1 MPIIT
6 AFILEGRTVEQ
17 KRSLIRALT
26 DAAVKTL
33 HVPEESVR
41 VVVSV
46 MDKDEYGIGG
56 KTARELGR

>member
-6 AFILEGRTVEQ
+6 AHILEGRTAEQ
-17 KRSLIRALT
+17 KTDLIRALT

-33 HVPEESVR
+33 GVPVESVR
-41 VVVSV
+41 VIVTT
-46 MDKDEYGIGG
+46 MGKDEYGIGG

>member
-6 AFILEGRTVEQ
+6 AFILEGRSVEQ
-17 KRSLIRALT
+17 KKALIHALT

-33 HVPEESVR
+33 DVPAESVR
-41 VVVSV
+41 VIISI
-46 MDKDEYGIGG
+46 MDKDDYGIGG